1 MARKTKPL
9 TDTEIKAAKP
19 KDADYQLYDGDGLT
33 LLIKSSG
40 SKLWQFR
47 YYRPLTKQR
56 TKQSFGAY
64 PAVSLSDARK
74 LRAES
79 RVLLAKDID
88 PQEHQKEQVRNSQEA
103 KTNTF
108 LLVAERWWNV
118 KKASVT
124 EDYADDIWRSLERD
138 VFPAIGDISVT
149 EIKAHTLVKAVQP
162 VQARGALETVRRLC
176 QRINEVMIYAQ
187 NTGLI
192 DAVPSVNIGKAFEK
206 PQKKNMPSIRPDQLP
221 QLMQTMRT
229 ANISQSTRCLF
240 MWQLLTITRPAEAAE
255 ARWDEIDFEAK
266 EWKIPAARMKMN
278 RDARWDE
285 IDFEAK
291 EWKIPAARMKMNRDH
306 TVPLSDGALAILAMM
321 KSLSGGREFIFPS
334 RIKPTQPMNSQ
345 TVNAALKRAGL
356 GGVLVSHG
364 LRSIASTALNEQ
376 GFPPDVI
383 EAALA
388 HVDKNEVRRAYNRS
402 DYLEQRRPMMQW
414 WANLIKAADSIPTV
428 CNEVAGLR
436 LVG

>member
-1 MARKTKPL
+1 MARQTKPL

-19 KDADYQLYDGDGLT
+19 KDTDYQLYDGDGLT

-47 YYRPLTKQR
+47 YHRPLTKQR

-79 RVLLAKDID
+79 RALLAKEID
-88 PQEHQKEQVRNSQEA
+88 PQEHQKELARSSLEA

-108 LLVAERWWNV
+108 KLVAERWWNV

-124 EDYADDIWRSLERD
+124 EDYAEDIWRSLERD
-138 VFPAIGDISVT
+138 IFPAIGDISVT
-149 EIKAHTLVKAVQP
+149 NIKAHTLVQAVQP

-229 ANISQSTRCLF
+229 ASISLSTRCLF

-255 ARWDEIDFEAK
+255 ARWEEVDIEA
-266 EWKIPAARMKMN
+266 R
-278 RDARWDE
+278 
-285 IDFEAK
+285 

-306 TVPLSDGALAILAMM
+306 TVPLSDEAIAILEMM
-321 KSLSGGREFIFPS
+321 KPLSGNREFIFPS
-334 RIKPTQPMNSQ
+334 RIKPNKPMNSQ
-345 TVNAALKRAGL
+345 TVNASLKRAGF

-414 WANLIKAADSIPTV
+414 WADFIEAADAGSILAWGV
-428 CNEVAGLR
+428 RGIKLAG
-436 LVG
+436 

>member
-79 RVLLAKDID
+79 RALLAKDID
-88 PQEHQKEQVRNSQEA
+88 PQEHHKELSRSIQEA

-108 LLVAERWWNV
+108 MLIAERWWNL
-118 KKASVT
+118 KKTSVT
-124 EDYADDIWRSLERD
+124 ENYAHDIWRSLERD
-138 VFPAIGDISVT
+138 VFPAIGKINITD
-149 EIKAHTLVKAVQP
+149 IKAHTLVQAIQP

-176 QRINEVMIYAQ
+176 QRINEVMFYAQ

-221 QLMQTMRT
+221 QVMQTMRN
-229 ANISQSTRCLF
+229 ANIILPTRCLF
-240 MWQLLTITRPAEAAE
+240 MWQLLTISRPAEAAE
-255 ARWDEIDFEAK
+255 ARWDEIDF
-266 EWKIPAARMKMN
+266 
-278 RDARWDE
+278 D
-285 IDFEAK
+285 AK

-306 TVPLSDGALAILAMM
+306 TVPLSDEALSILEMM
-321 KSLSGGREFIFPS
+321 KPLSGGREFIFPS
-334 RIKPTQPMNSQ
+334 RIKPNQSMNSQ
-345 TVNAALKRAGL
+345 TVNAALKRAGF

-376 GFPPDVI
+376 GFLPDVI

-388 HVDKNEVRRAYNRS
+388 HVDKNEVRRAYNRT

-414 WANLIKAADSIPTV
+414 WADFVMAADRGSMT
-428 CNEVAGLR
+428 EGGMKGMR

>member
-19 KDADYQLYDGDGLT
+19 QDKDYQLYDGDGLT

-47 YYRPLTKQR
+47 YYRPYTKQR

-64 PAVSLSDARK
+64 PAVTLSDARK

-79 RVLLAKDID
+79 RSLLVKDID
-88 PQEHQKEQVRNSQEA
+88 PQEYQKDQIRNSQEA

-108 LLVAERWWNV
+108 QLVAERWWEV
-118 KKASVT
+118 KKSTVT
-124 EDYADDIWRSLERD
+124 EDYCNDIWRSLERD
-138 VFPAIGDISVT
+138 VFPAIGNISVT
-149 EIKAHTLVKAVQP
+149 DIKAHILVQAIQP

-192 DAVPSVNIGKAFEK
+192 DAVPSINIGKAFENPK
-206 PQKKNMPSIRPDQLP
+206 KKNMPSIPPDQLP
-221 QLMQTMRT
+221 KLMQTMRT
-229 ANISQSTRCLF
+229 ASISLSTRCLF
-240 MWQLLTITRPAEAAE
+240 MWQLLTISRPAEAAE
-255 ARWDEIDFEAK
+255 ARWDEINFETK

-278 RDARWDE
+278 RE
-285 IDFEAK
+285 
-291 EWKIPAARMKMNRDH
+291 H
-306 TVPLSDGALAILAMM
+306 TVPLSGAALAILELM
-321 KSLSGGREFIFPS
+321 KPLSGNREFIFPS

-345 TVNAALKRAGL
+345 TVNAALKRAGF

-414 WANLIKAADSIPTV
+414 WADFIEAADRGSII
-428 CNEVAGLR
+428 EGGIR
-436 LVG
+436 GISLVG

>member
-79 RVLLAKDID
+79 KVLLAKDID
-88 PQEHQKEQVRNSQEA
+88 PQEYQKEQARNSQEA

-124 EDYADDIWRSLERD
+124 EDYAEDIWRSLERD

-206 PQKKNMPSIRPDQLP
+206 PQKKNMPSIRPEQLP

-229 ANISQSTRCLF
+229 ASISMSTRCLF

-255 ARWDEIDFEAK
+255 ARWDEI
-266 EWKIPAARMKMN
+266 EWRTVGIP
-278 RDARWDE
+278 
-285 IDFEAK
+285 F
-291 EWKIPAARMKMNRDH
+291 
-306 TVPLSDGALAILAMM
+306 S
-321 KSLSGGREFIFPS
+321 PS
-334 RIKPTQPMNSQ
+334 
-345 TVNAALKRAGL
+345 
-356 GGVLVSHG
+356 VSHSA
-364 LRSIASTALNEQ
+364 LR
-376 GFPPDVI
+376 
-383 EAALA
+383 
-388 HVDKNEVRRAYNRS
+388 
-402 DYLEQRRPMMQW
+402 
-414 WANLIKAADSIPTV
+414 
-428 CNEVAGLR
+428 
-436 LVG
+436 

>member
-1 MARKTKPL
+1 MARQTKPL
-9 TDTEIKAAKP
+9 SVKEIESAKP
-19 KDADYQLYDGDGLT
+19 KEADYVLYDGDGLE

-40 SKLWQFR
+40 SKIWQFR
-47 YYRPLTKQR
+47 YIRPVTKKR
-56 TKQSFGAY
+56 AKKSIGSY
-64 PAVSLSDARK
+64 PSVTLADARSY
-74 LRAES
+74 RAES
-79 RVLLAKDID
+79 RSLLAKQID
-88 PQEHQKEQVRNSQEA
+88 PQELQQELLRSSLEA

-108 LLVAERWWNV
+108 QLVAERWWNV
-118 KKASVT
+118 KKTSVT
-124 EDYADDIWRSLERD
+124 EDYAEDIWRSLERD
-138 VFPAIGDISVT
+138 VFPAIGDVSVT
-149 EIKAHTLVKAVQP
+149 DIKAHTLVQAVQP

-206 PQKKNMPSIRPDQLP
+206 PHKKNMPSIRPDQLP

-229 ANISQSTRCLF
+229 ASISLSTRCLF

-255 ARWDEIDFEAK
+255 ARWEEVDMEAR
-266 EWKIPAARMKMN
+266 EWKIPAS
-278 RDARWDE
+278 
-285 IDFEAK
+285 
-291 EWKIPAARMKMNRDH
+291 RMKMNRDH
-306 TVPLSDGALAILAMM
+306 TVPLSDEAIAVLEMM
-321 KSLSGGREFIFPS
+321 KPLSGNREFIFPS
-334 RIKPTQPMNSQ
+334 RLKPTQSMNSQ
-345 TVNAALKRAGL
+345 TVNASLKRAGF
-356 GGVLVSHG
+356 GGILVSHG

-414 WANLIKAADSIPTV
+414 WANFVQVADRGSIIEGGYNGIKLLAMA
-428 CNEVAGLR
+428 
-436 LVG
+436 

>member
-1 MARKTKPL
+1 MARQTKPL
-9 TDTEIKAAKP
+9 SAKEIDPAKP
-19 KDADYQLYDGDGLT
+19 KQSDYVLYDGDGLE
-33 LLIKSSG
+33 LLVKSNG
-40 SKLWQFR
+40 SKLWSFR
-47 YYRPLTKQR
+47 YIRPLTKKR
-56 TKQSFGAY
+56 AKKSLGSY
-64 PAVSLSDARK
+64 PAVSLADARSYR
-74 LRAES
+74 LEART
-79 RVLLAKDID
+79 LLAKQID
-88 PQEHQKEQVRNSQEA
+88 PQDHHKEQVRNSLEA

-108 LLVAERWWNV
+108 QLVAERWWEV
-118 KKASVT
+118 KKSTVT
-124 EDYADDIWRSLERD
+124 EDYGNDIWRSLERD

-149 EIKAHTLVKAVQP
+149 DIKAHILVQAIQP

-192 DAVPSVNIGKAFEK
+192 DAVPSINIGKAFEK
-206 PQKKNMPSIRPDQLP
+206 PKKKNMPSIPPDQLP
-221 QLMQTMRT
+221 KLMQTMRT
-229 ANISQSTRCLF
+229 ASISLSTRCLF
-240 MWQLLTITRPAEAAE
+240 MWQLLTISRPAEAAE
-255 ARWDEIDFEAK
+255 ARWDEINFENK

-278 RDARWDE
+278 RE
-285 IDFEAK
+285 
-291 EWKIPAARMKMNRDH
+291 H
-306 TVPLSDGALAILAMM
+306 TVPLSDAALAILELM
-321 KSLSGGREFIFPS
+321 KPLSGHREFIFPS

-345 TVNAALKRAGL
+345 TVNAALKRAGF

-414 WANLIKAADSIPTV
+414 WADFIEEADRGSII
-428 CNEVAGLR
+428 EDGIR
-436 LVG
+436 GISLVG

>member
-1 MARKTKPL
+1 M
-9 TDTEIKAAKP
+9 
-19 KDADYQLYDGDGLT
+19 
-33 LLIKSSG
+33 
-40 SKLWQFR
+40 
-47 YYRPLTKQR
+47 
-56 TKQSFGAY
+56 
-64 PAVSLSDARK
+64 
-74 LRAES
+74 
-79 RVLLAKDID
+79 
-88 PQEHQKEQVRNSQEA
+88 
-103 KTNTF
+103 
-108 LLVAERWWNV
+108 

-124 EDYADDIWRSLERD
+124 EGYAEDIWRSLERD
-138 VFPAIGDISVT
+138 VFPAIGDVSVT
-149 EIKAHTLVKAVQP
+149 DIKAHTLIQAVQP

-229 ANISQSTRCLF
+229 ASISLYTRCLF
-240 MWQLLTITRPAEAAE
+240 MWQLLTITRPAKAAE
-255 ARWDEIDFEAK
+255 ARWEEVDIEA
-266 EWKIPAARMKMN
+266 R
-278 RDARWDE
+278 
-285 IDFEAK
+285 

-306 TVPLSDGALAILAMM
+306 TVPLSDEAIAILEMM
-321 KSLSGGREFIFPS
+321 KPLSGNREFIFPS
-334 RIKPTQPMNSQ
+334 RIKSNQPMNSQ
-345 TVNAALKRAGL
+345 TVNASLKRAGFS
-356 GGVLVSHG
+356 GVLVSHG

-388 HVDKNEVRRAYNRS
+388 HVDKNEVRRACNRS

-414 WANLIKAADSIPTV
+414 WADFIMAADSGSIFEGGV
-428 CNEVAGLR
+428 KGMR

>member
-9 TDTEIKAAKP
+9 TDTEIKAAKS
-19 KDADYQLYDGDGLT
+19 KDTDYLLYDGDGLT
-33 LLIKSSG
+33 LLVKHSG

-47 YYRPLTKQR
+47 YYRPFTKQR
-56 TKQSFGAY
+56 TKQSFGSY
-64 PAVSLSDARK
+64 PSVTLSDARR

-79 RVLLAKDID
+79 RALLAKDID
-88 PQEHQKEQVRNSQEA
+88 PQEHQEEKVRNSLEA

-108 LLVAERWWNV
+108 MMVAERWLGV
-118 KKASVT
+118 KKNSVT
-124 EDYADDIWRSLERD
+124 EDYAKDIWRSLERD
-138 VFPAIGDISVT
+138 IFPVIGDVSVT
-149 EIKAHTLVKAVQP
+149 DIKAHTLVKAVQP

-176 QRINEVMIYAQ
+176 QRINEVMIFAQ

-192 DAVPSVNIGKAFEK
+192 DAVPSINIGKAFEK

-229 ANISQSTRCLF
+229 ASISLSTRCLF

-255 ARWDEIDFEAK
+255 ARWEEVDMDSR
-266 EWKIPAARMKMN
+266 EWKIPASRMKMN
-278 RDARWDE
+278 RE
-285 IDFEAK
+285 
-291 EWKIPAARMKMNRDH
+291 H
-306 TVPLSDGALAILAMM
+306 TIPLSDEAIAVLEIM
-321 KSLSGGREFIFPS
+321 KPLSGNREFIFPS
-334 RIKPTQPMNSQ
+334 RLKPTQSMNSQ
-345 TVNAALKRAGL
+345 TVNASLKRAGF
-356 GGVLVSHG
+356 GGILVSHG

-414 WANLIKAADSIPTV
+414 WANFVNSADKGTITTLNSAAFK
-428 CNEVAGLR
+428 

>member
-19 KDADYQLYDGDGLT
+19 QDKDYQLYDGDGLT

-47 YYRPLTKQR
+47 YYRPYTKQR

-64 PAVSLSDARK
+64 PAVTLSDARK

-79 RVLLAKDID
+79 RSLLAKDID
-88 PQEHQKEQVRNSQEA
+88 PQEYQKNQIRNSQEA

-108 LLVAERWWNV
+108 QLVAERWWEV
-118 KKASVT
+118 KKSTVT
-124 EDYADDIWRSLERD
+124 KDYGNDIWRSLERD

-149 EIKAHTLVKAVQP
+149 DIKAHILVQAIQP

-192 DAVPSVNIGKAFEK
+192 DAVPSINIGKAFEK
-206 PQKKNMPSIRPDQLP
+206 PKKKNMPSIRPEQLP

-229 ANISQSTRCLF
+229 ANIILPTRCLF
-240 MWQLLTITRPAEAAE
+240 MWQLLTISRPAEAAE
-255 ARWDEIDFEAK
+255 ARWDEINFETK

-278 RDARWDE
+278 RE
-285 IDFEAK
+285 
-291 EWKIPAARMKMNRDH
+291 H
-306 TVPLSDGALAILAMM
+306 TVPLSDAALAILELM
-321 KSLSGGREFIFPS
+321 KPLSGNREFIFPS

-345 TVNAALKRAGL
+345 TVNAALKRAGF

-414 WANLIKAADSIPTV
+414 WADFIEEADKGSII
-428 CNEVAGLR
+428 EGGIR
-436 LVG
+436 GISLVG

>member
-47 YYRPLTKQR
+47 YYRPLSKQR
-56 TKQSFGAY
+56 TKQSFGAS
-64 PAVSLSDARK
+64 PTVSLSDARK

-108 LLVAERWWNV
+108 LLVAERWLNV

-138 VFPAIGDISVT
+138 IFPAIGDISVT

-176 QRINEVMIYAQ
+176 QRIDEVMIYAQ

-206 PQKKNMPSIRPDQLP
+206 PQKKNMPSIRRDQLS

-229 ANISQSTRCLF
+229 ASISLSTRCLF
-240 MWQLLTITRPAEAAE
+240 MWQLLTAEAAE
-255 ARWDEIDFEAK
+255 ARWDEIDF
-266 EWKIPAARMKMN
+266 
-278 RDARWDE
+278 DAS
-285 IDFEAK
+285 

-306 TVPLSDGALAILAMM
+306 TVPLSDGALTILEMM

-334 RIKPTQPMNSQ
+334 RIKPTQPMDSQ
-345 TVNAALKRAGL
+345 TVNAAIKRAGL

-388 HVDKNEVRRAYNRS
+388 HIDKNEVRRAYNRS

-414 WANLIKAADSIPTV
+414 WADFVSKADSGSIVESGKT
-428 CNEVAGLR
+428 GLK

>member
-1 MARKTKPL
+1 MARQTKPL
-9 TDTEIKAAKP
+9 SAKEIDAAKP
-19 KDADYQLYDGDGLT
+19 KQSDYVLYDGDGLE
-33 LLIKSSG
+33 LLVKSNG
-40 SKLWQFR
+40 SKLWSFR
-47 YYRPLTKQR
+47 YIRPLTKKR
-56 TKQSFGAY
+56 AKKSLGSY
-64 PAVSLSDARK
+64 PAVSLADARSYR
-74 LRAES
+74 LEART
-79 RVLLAKDID
+79 LLAKQID
-88 PQEHQKEQVRNSQEA
+88 PQDHHKEQIRNTLEA

-108 LLVAERWWNV
+108 QLVAERWWEV
-118 KKASVT
+118 KKSTVT
-124 EDYADDIWRSLERD
+124 EDYGNDIWRSLERD

-229 ANISQSTRCLF
+229 ASISMSTRCLF

-255 ARWDEIDFEAK
+255 ARWDEIDF
-266 EWKIPAARMKMN
+266 
-278 RDARWDE
+278 DAN
-285 IDFEAK
+285 

-306 TVPLSDGALAILAMM
+306 TVPLSDEAISILEMM
-321 KSLSGGREFIFPS
+321 KSLSGSREFIFPS

-345 TVNAALKRAGL
+345 TVNAVLKRAGL

-383 EAALA
+383 EAALT

-414 WANLIKAADSIPTV
+414 WADFVKSAEKKINDNSVIKLKFTS
-428 CNEVAGLR
+428 
-436 LVG
+436 